1 MSLNL
6 LLLLHYIYF
15 PFFKIISLII
25 YGLEILSECKYQLKG
40 KPLLPHGC
48 KKATLSKM
56 CKGNNE
62 NLMKIEGIILWLNC
76 ILDFES
82 SQETSHSFPNLGT
95 RRTEHC

>member
-1 MSLNL
+1 MAV
-6 LLLLHYIYF
+6 
-15 PFFKIISLII
+15 
-25 YGLEILSECKYQLKG
+25 
-40 KPLLPHGC
+40 